1 MIDLTRRPSGVRG
14 TAMFASAGGRIV
26 EFVFLWLANWWD
38 GVDLWLSQL
47 AFPFQFAIVI
57 AVLAPFC
64 FGVALLVDRVV
75 DLVTG
80 RGKPIAAQEPDAEPV
95 PMPLVRV
102 DVPAGTPAT
111 IITAVAPV
119 PAQGEHHGQ
128 MTATAGRGPESAGS

>member
-1 MIDLTRRPSGVRG
+1 MIHLTRCPRDRHVRVGRPAYR
-14 TAMFASAGGRIV
+14 RN
-26 EFVFLWLANWWD
+26 VFLWLANWWD

-57 AVLAPFC
+57 AVLAPVC

-80 RGKPIAAQEPDAEPV
+80 RRKTTREPEATSI
-95 PMPLVRV
+95 PLVRA

-111 IITAVAPV
+111 IITVAP
-119 PAQGEHHGQ
+119 PPTQGEHHEQ
-128 MTATAGRGPESAGS
+128 LRATAGRSPESAGS